1 MNTFF
6 WITIYGELDAK
17 DWAKKYWDTYGF
29 DYDLERTGG
38 DTVFAWPYNDHSDTD
53 EAKSTAELK
62 RELDDA
68 GIAYETQR
76 LSLDSVFGRVT

>member
-6 WITIYGELDAK
+6 WIIITGESDAK
-17 DWAKKYWDTYGF
+17 DWAKRYWDTYGF

-38 DTVFAWPYNDHSDTD
+38 DTVFAWPYNDFSDVD
-53 EAKSTAELK
+53 EAKSAAMLEG
-62 RELDDA
+62 ELDAA

-76 LSLDSVFGRVT
+76 LSLDSVFGQL